1 MYSLYWLRRSRTSSL
16 RRSSTA
22 NSSEMTSAIFS
33 ATRSGFDVSMVPGV
47 RLFTSCLEMYET
59 NSLAHSML
67 LAREFVSYISKQL
80 VKSLTPG
87 TIETSNPDL
96 VAEKI
101 AEVISEEL
109 AVEDRL
115 NDEVRD
121 LLSQYSEYMR
131 RESVSYQEMFRRIK
145 NTLISQRKVVKA
157 SGRDTG
163 DAMKLS
169 RDKVTDISHKV
180 IEMLRKSRE
189 LRLRNKDSNAVRLE
203 IVRLMTE
210 VLMTEDKVDR
220 AARAK
225 IRTQKRDI
233 PEGSEEWDILL
244 RRYYSEELKKLGIDI
259 AGR

>member
-1 MYSLYWLRRSRTSSL
+1 
-16 RRSSTA
+16 
-22 NSSEMTSAIFS
+22 
-33 ATRSGFDVSMVPGV
+33 
-47 RLFTSCLEMYET
+47 
-59 NSLAHSML
+59 ML
-67 LAREFVSYISKQL
+67 LAREVVSYISKQL

-101 AEVISEEL
+101 ADVISEEL

-131 RESVSYQEMFRRIK
+131 REGVSYQEMFRRIK

-169 RDKVTDISHKV
+169 RDKVSDMSHKI

-189 LRLRNKDSNAVRLE
+189 LRMRNKDSNAVRLE
-203 IVRLMTE
+203 IVRQMTE
-210 VLMTEDKVDR
+210 VLMTEEKVDR
-220 AARAK
+220 AARTK

-233 PEGSEEWDILL
+233 PEGSEEFDILQKK
-244 RRYYSEELKKLGIDI
+244 YYGEELKKYGIELGR
-259 AGR
+259 ASTSHQSQY